1 MQTNAEV
8 ETKHSFGFMYIIIFI
23 FLIFPI
29 NVLAYYKIEVLPMIF
44 NGSFPI
50 LFNLSKLWSFIVLI
64 DFILMP
70 IIIIL
75 SYVIIVLFF
84 KRSKYVPKLITLTLI
99 GYLILL
105 LLDLLAN
112 NFLSNYSN
120 ETYMNAVND
129 RITKSIFRTFLYILV
144 TIPYLFISKK
154 TKEIFIR

>member
-1 MQTNAEV
+1 MQTI
-8 ETKHSFGFMYIIIFI
+8 ETKRGFGFMYIIILI
-23 FLIFPI
+23 FLMFPI

-50 LFNLSKLWSFIVLI
+50 LISLSKLWSFIVLI

-70 IIIIL
+70 IIIML
-75 SYVIIVLFF
+75 SFVIIVLFF

-105 LLDLLAN
+105 LIDLAAN
-112 NFLSNYSN
+112 NFLSNYANGEYLS
-120 ETYMNAVND
+120 AVND
-129 RITKSIFRTFLYILV
+129 RILKSIFRTFLYILV